1 MAISGLRQSVDGSV
15 FPDSLVRHRVTGAV
29 QASEGTGAAIKERY
43 ATYRVSAP
51 LTATMGTMADARSN
65 RSLSP
70 GIQPARDA
78 ARLELRASDAD
89 RDRTAAVL
97 GNALA
102 TGRLTTSE
110 HAERLDAAYTAT
122 TLGDLAP
129 LTRDLPADDATGTGV
144 GAVDRA
150 EVAARFSKVIR
161 SGRWVAGRRTRLTAH
176 FGALVVNL
184 ADAVLPGREITLEI
198 DAFCGKLIL
207 TVPAGA
213 QVIDEGG
220 ALFAKRAVYGRPDPD
235 DADGPVIRLVGEA
248 RFSKVAVHRGRYDPY
263 VQWRHWQQQP

>member
-1 MAISGLRQSVDGSV
+1 M
-15 FPDSLVRHRVTGAV
+15 GA
-29 QASEGTGAAIKERY
+29 
-43 ATYRVSAP
+43 
-51 LTATMGTMADARSN
+51 MADARYN

-70 GIQPARDA
+70 DIRPAQDA
-78 ARLELRASDAD
+78 ARPELRASDAD
-89 RDRTAAVL
+89 RDHTAAVL
-97 GNALA
+97 GSGLA
-102 TGRLTTSE
+102 TGRLTSTE

-122 TLGDLAP
+122 TLGELAL

-176 FGALVVNL
+176 FGALIVNL

-207 TVPAGA
+207 TVPAEA
-213 QVIDEGG
+213 HVIDEGG
-220 ALFAKRAVYGRPDPD
+220 ALFAKRAVYGRQDPG

-248 RFSKVAVHRGRYDPY
+248 RFSKVAVHRGNYDPHG
-263 VQWRHWQQQP
+263 QWRQWRQQP